1 MLEYIQFYT
10 KNLSNFAILLII
22 GVVIAILDIAIRKV
36 IRGVYLNVR
45 ENMRIKHGGGNDSLK
60 EGFKNNSAQ
69 GGGGG
74 GGGGSGDGGDDE
86 NCPKDC
92 NAVEELRK
100 RLTVLVENAKNLQ
113 NNINQNNNTI
123 MNQQRIIENM
133 KKAVDKVIEASN
145 KKK

>member
-69 GGGGG
+69 G

>member
-113 NNINQNNNTI
+113 NNINHNNTI